1 MTTHQNRLTLAY
13 VSKTTF
19 KVDFYVTALK
29 FSKETVLA
37 KDFTIDKTISEV
49 TLVAVHIISVALS
62 WLLVVCVRLFQ
73 QVLLYHF
80 NFLSMTITF

>member
-1 MTTHQNRLTLAY
+1 MTTHQSRLTLAY
-13 VSKTTF
+13 ASKIAF

-49 TLVAVHIISVALS
+49 AQVVVHIISMALF
-62 WLLVVCVRLFQ
+62 WLLAVCEQLFQ

>member
-1 MTTHQNRLTLAY
+1 MTTHQSHLTLAY
-13 VSKTTF
+13 ASKIAF

-37 KDFTIDKTISEV
+37 KGFTIDKTISEV
-49 TLVAVHIISVALS
+49 AQVAIHIISMALF
-62 WLLVVCVRLFQ
+62 WLLAVYAQLFQ
-73 QVLLYHF
+73 QGLLYHF